1 MSIRNHRNRTGIIII
16 FASAIFV
23 IFILVLL
30 FLLDYVSSD
39 LMFNILIGIFIFLI
53 ILPLLWLII
62 NRISG
67 PSQKRCQR
75 CNYPV
80 SDYAEYC
87 KNCGLDLLIRCPN
100 CDKLQRT
107 ENFACKNCRTPL
119 TAPPRE
125 KDTQDYIVIQEGA
138 PLPGKANFCPTCGS
152 NLKNTENLRF
162 CEFCGSKLT

>member
-119 TAPPRE
+119 TSPPRE

-138 PLPGKANFCPTCGS
+138 PLPGRANFCPKCGS
-152 NLKNTENLRF
+152 SLKDTENLRF